1 MAFMP
6 IRRFRCGYVVDGVTF
21 TVTLTVI
28 FDVTFAATFAATFAV
43 TFTATFA
50 ATLACTQRN
59 WLPDVHRQSVST
71 ASARKTVSDLNDLP
85 IRSTQIL
92 DQTPAMNSG

>member
-1 MAFMP
+1 VAFMP

-28 FDVTFAATFAATFAV
+28 FDVTFAATFAV

-50 ATLACTQRN
+50 VTLACTQRD
-59 WLPDVHRQSVST
+59 WLPDVHRQSAST